1 MIYHPFWLFWVLLYR
16 IFVSI
21 LINPAILALN
31 RNSLFISQ
39 LHSHMKSIRLEKGI
53 SLAEL
58 SNLTGLEID
67 YLSALEN
74 GTISPTLTDFNEI
87 AKALNVPYTDLVN

>member
-1 MIYHPFWLFWVLLYR
+1 
-16 IFVSI
+16 
-21 LINPAILALN
+21 
-31 RNSLFISQ
+31 
-39 LHSHMKSIRLEKGI
+39 MKSIRLEKGI